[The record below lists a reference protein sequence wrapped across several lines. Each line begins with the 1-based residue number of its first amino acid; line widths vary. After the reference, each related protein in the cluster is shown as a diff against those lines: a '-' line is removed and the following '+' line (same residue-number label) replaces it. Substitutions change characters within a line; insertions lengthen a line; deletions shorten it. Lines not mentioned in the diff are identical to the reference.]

1 MTPADLLKV
10 FRIEVSDLAEPYLWS
25 KELIMGYI
33 EDAQRQFCRKTEGIE
48 DGRSFKI
55 RVEPGKE
62 WYNISPLILKLRKA
76 TITAS
81 GGKINIVNSERAD
94 AEGVRFDGR
103 TGPVNSI
110 VVGIE
115 KHAVRAWPSPST
127 SMVIELS
134 VFRLPREFS
143 ENGELE
149 VDEQHARGLLL
160 WVKHLAYSV
169 QDSEVF
175 DRLKADDFEQKFEAY
190 CAQAKREQSR
200 ARREVGAVVYGGL

>member
-1 MTPADLLKV
+1 MTPNELLKV
-10 FRIEVSDLAEPYLWS
+10 FRVEVSDLADPPLWS

-33 EDAQRQFCRKTEGIE
+33 KDAQEQFCRRTEGIE

-55 RVEPGKE
+55 KVEPGKE
-62 WYNISPLILKLRKA
+62 WYSISALILKLRKA

-94 AEGVRFDGR
+94 IEGVRFDGR

-115 KHAVRAWPSPST
+115 KHAVRAWPVPSVA
-127 SMVIELS
+127 MVIELS
-134 VFRLPREFS
+134 TFRLPKDFS
-143 ENGELE
+143 ESGDLE
-149 VDEQHARGLLL
+149 VDSQHARGLLL

-175 DRLKADDFEQKFEAY
+175 DRYKADYYESKFEEY

-200 ARREVGAVVYGGL
+200 ARREVGAVIYGGL